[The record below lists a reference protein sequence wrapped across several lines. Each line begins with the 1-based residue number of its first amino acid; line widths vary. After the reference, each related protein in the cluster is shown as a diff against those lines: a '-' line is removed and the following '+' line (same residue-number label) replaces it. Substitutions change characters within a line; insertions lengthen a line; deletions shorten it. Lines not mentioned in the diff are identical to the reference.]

1 MWLPPRLPGESLVD
15 FRKRVEVAGWATVG
29 PEPEAPPH
37 PRPLAEDLKRDDTA
51 TTVRQQLTVLRGGHT
66 DVRLEVLRPASHWRR
81 LTQRNSIVRV
91 RDKDRGGVIEYF
103 VIDEVLGGY
112 LLTGNSQYRQAV
124 ITPDRRIWFLSP
136 SEDHPQTYRVRLHN
150 DRTLPTLDQETL
162 DRLVVRLGSVLKASE
177 IGSTSG
183 SNIPAFPIRIPSKP
197 ATSFLKVFR
206 YVALAVALLA
216 ALFVLIVA
224 IAKFP
229 AN

>member
-29 PEPEAPPH
+29 PEPEAPPQ

-112 LLTGNSQYRQAV
+112 LLTGN
-124 ITPDRRIWFLSP
+124 
-136 SEDHPQTYRVRLHN
+136 
-150 DRTLPTLDQETL
+150 
-162 DRLVVRLGSVLKASE
+162 
-177 IGSTSG
+177 
-183 SNIPAFPIRIPSKP
+183 
-197 ATSFLKVFR
+197 
-206 YVALAVALLA
+206 
-216 ALFVLIVA
+216 
-224 IAKFP
+224 
-229 AN
+229 